1 MSAQIEA
8 RSLASLN
15 YLAANPPQYP
25 HKPAEQ
31 RQDPLTL
38 YISRVPGTRDVILT
52 TSKPHLKNVTS
63 EDVAN
68 SFYYIHLERPD
79 DGGHPYNPSLAA
91 AAAASQQQPHHL
103 RNPDTPR
110 SSQDSARST
119 NQIRRKPLPTAAKV
133 PSPPADPTRS
143 HLPPPP
149 PPPPSSHM
157 SSVPGSAPGT
167 APLSSSHPAAVGNG
181 GYGYGSGH
189 EAGAD
194 TREPR
199 STEDRPELP
208 PRPISYS
215 PPAPVRKPVGPRAIP
230 TPAPDHDAPYARPP
244 PTDTHRDAPSRSPSR
259 IPEESTS
266 PRRSRRWSR
275 PPIGASFLRQQ
286 SRSPSP
292 NRFHNTTAVPYSLS
306 LIRRDPSSGN
316 QWNVG
321 RVSSHQLEDAGDDGY
336 EYFSF
341 DSAGLS
347 AHDRRRANA
356 PQPPIHIHL
365 ESSGYAKFRHMPLR
379 QSVDAPRNS
388 MCSPPFANSE
398 DALQHMQQ
406 QQQLLQRQ
414 SPEGGFSRQVVM
426 SYAKSWSSNIREKLS
441 SRSRSG
447 SIDDGG
453 AGAGLTATTTTLGT
467 SPARSNNRHSRQLS
481 SHSTGSVSSNGSD
494 SGPIITQPGYGLR
507 PQGYVFVS
515 PWDGRCEF
523 RTGNA
528 GRSVKC
534 RHVLPTAGGLSNP
547 LAPTTSSTYSAAV
560 SELRFNLPSS
570 ELFRQ
575 EGKREQLSGHFS
587 RLLKVGGG
595 GNRDGDY
602 SDEDEPPSPF
612 DLKLGRERA
621 GGGNR
626 GKRAKLG
633 KLIIYPEGL
642 KMLDLVVAA
651 NMGVWWGAWEKTF

>member
-1 MSAQIEA
+1 MSTQIEA

-25 HKPAEQ
+25 HKPADQ

-52 TSKPHLKNVTS
+52 TSKPHPKNVTS

-68 SFYYIHLERPD
+68 SFYYIHLELPN
-79 DGGHPYNPSLAA
+79 DGGRPNAVQAHH
-91 AAAASQQQPHHL
+91 AASQAHHL
-103 RNPDTPR
+103 RNTDTPR
-110 SSQDSARST
+110 SSQDSSRSA
-119 NQIRRKPLPTAAKV
+119 NQIRRKPLPTGAKV
-133 PSPPADPTRS
+133 PSPPADPARS
-143 HLPPPP
+143 QLTPNLPPA
-149 PPPPSSHM
+149 
-157 SSVPGSAPGT
+157 SA
-167 APLSSSHPAAVGNG
+167 SSHPAAAGNG
-181 GYGYGSGH
+181 GYGYGSGY
-189 EAGAD
+189 APGAD
-194 TREPR
+194 PRQPR
-199 STEDRPELP
+199 SIEDRPELP
-208 PRPISYS
+208 PRPSSNS
-215 PPAPVRKPVGPRAIP
+215 PPMPVRKPVGPRATP
-230 TPAPDHDAPYARPP
+230 APAPDHAAPPSSVPP
-244 PTDTHRDAPSRSPSR
+244 PDAHRASPSR
-259 IPEESTS
+259 ETSHVPDEATS
-266 PRRSRRWSR
+266 PARSRRWSR
-275 PPIGASFLRQQ
+275 TGAGSSIFRQQ

-292 NRFHNTTAVPYSLS
+292 SRFHNTTAVPYTLS

-316 QWNVG
+316 QWNIG

-356 PQPPIHIHL
+356 PQPPINIRL

-379 QSVDAPRNS
+379 QSVDLARNS
-388 MCSPPFANSE
+388 SSSLPFANSE
-398 DALQHMQQ
+398 DALHHLQQHQQ
-406 QQQLLQRQ
+406 QQ
-414 SPEGGFSRQVVM
+414 SSEGGFSRQVVM
-426 SYAKSWSSNIREKLS
+426 TYAKSWSSNIREKFS

-447 SIDDGG
+447 SVVVDDDGG
-453 AGAGLTATTTTLGT
+453 GGGGGPTAPGS
-467 SPARSNNRHSRQLS
+467 SPGRSKRHTRQLS
-481 SHSTGSVSSNGSD
+481 ANSTGSVSSNGSD
-494 SGPIITQPGYGLR
+494 SGPIITQPGHGLR
-507 PQGYVFVS
+507 PRGYVFVS

-534 RHVLPTAGGLSNP
+534 RHVLPMAGGLSNP
-547 LAPTTSSTYSAAV
+547 LAPASSSTYSAAV
-560 SELRFNLPSS
+560 SELRFNLPST

-587 RLLKVGGG
+587 RLLKVGG
-595 GNRDGDY
+595 NHRDGEY
-602 SDEDEPPSPF
+602 SDDDDDPPSPF
-612 DLKLGRERA
+612 DLKLGKERA

-651 NMGVWWGAWEKTF
+651 NMGVWWGAWEKSF

>member
-1 MSAQIEA
+1 MSTQVEA

-68 SFYYIHLERPD
+68 SFYYIHLELPS
-79 DGGHPYNPSLAA
+79 DGSHPYHPNLAA
-91 AAAASQQQPHHL
+91 GSQQPNHL

-110 SSQDSARST
+110 SSMDSTRST
-119 NQIRRKPLPTAAKV
+119 AQIRRKPVGGSKV
-133 PSPPADPTRS
+133 PSPPADPARA
-143 HLPPPP
+143 HLPPQTQTQTQTQAPP
-149 PPPPSSHM
+149 P
-157 SSVPGSAPGT
+157 T
-167 APLSSSHPAAVGNG
+167 LSSHPAAAGNRNSG
-181 GYGYGSGH
+181 LYGYGTGN
-189 EAGAD
+189 ATGYGIGYGTGND
-194 TREPR
+194 PR
-199 STEDRPELP
+199 QPRWTEDRPELP
-208 PRPISYS
+208 PRPTSHS
-215 PPAPVRKPVGPRAIP
+215 PPAPPVRKPVGPRAIP
-230 TPAPDHDAPYARPP
+230 TPAPDYDAPFASRPPQPP
-244 PTDTHRDAPSRSPSR
+244 PTDLHRASPTQSPSR
-259 IPEESTS
+259 MPPQQEPSSS
-266 PRRSRRWSR
+266 PARSRRYSR
-275 PPIGASFLRQQ
+275 PTSIYRQQ

-292 NRFHNTTAVPYSLS
+292 NRFHNTKEVPYTLS
-306 LIRRDPSSGN
+306 LIRRDPSTGN

-321 RVSSHQLEDAGDDGY
+321 RVASHQLEDSGDDGY

-356 PQPPIHIHL
+356 PQPPINIRL

-379 QSVDAPRNS
+379 QSVDMPRTS
-388 MCSPPFANSE
+388 TTTAPPFANSE
-398 DALQHMQQ
+398 DALNHLQQ
-406 QQQLLQRQ
+406 QQQQQQ

-426 SYAKSWSSNIREKLS
+426 SYAKSWSSNIREKFS

-447 SIDDGG
+447 SLMDEGDSVPFG
-453 AGAGLTATTTTLGT
+453 
-467 SPARSNNRHSRQLS
+467 SPPARSTHRHSRQLS
-481 SHSTGSVSSNGSD
+481 AHSTGSVSSNGSD
-494 SGPIITQPGYGLR
+494 SGPIITQPGHGLR

-547 LAPTTSSTYSAAV
+547 LAPSSSSSYSASV
-560 SELRFNLPSS
+560 SELRFNLPST
-570 ELFRQ
+570 EIFKQ

-587 RLLKVGGG
+587 RLLNV
-595 GNRDGDY
+595 GNRNGEY

-612 DLKLGRERA
+612 DLKLGKERA

>member
-1 MSAQIEA
+1 MATQIEA

-25 HKPAEQ
+25 HKPADG

-38 YISRVPGTRDVILT
+38 YISRVPGTRDIILS
-52 TSKPHLKNVTS
+52 TSKPHPKNVTS

-68 SFYYIHLERPD
+68 SFYYIHLELPGEAGRPYEP
-79 DGGHPYNPSLAA
+79 GLPQPS
-91 AAAASQQQPHHL
+91 QNL

-110 SSQDSARST
+110 SSMDSTRSA
-119 NQIRRKPLPTAAKV
+119 NQIRRKPLPAGAKV
-133 PSPPADPTRS
+133 PSPPAEPVRS
-143 HLPPPP
+143 YPLP
-149 PPPPSSHM
+149 
-157 SSVPGSAPGT
+157 G
-167 APLSSSHPAAVGNG
+167 SHPAAG
-181 GYGYGSGH
+181 GYGNGYDQQQFR
-189 EAGAD
+189 GAD
-194 TREPR
+194 GDP
-199 STEDRPELP
+199 EDRPELP
-208 PRPISYS
+208 PRPQSYS
-215 PPAPVRKPVGPRAIP
+215 APAPVRKPVGPRAIP
-230 TPAPDHDAPYARPP
+230 TSNQTPAPAPPPILDYEAPYQSDVLRSTPSYSPP
-244 PTDTHRDAPSRSPSR
+244 RGAEEPYRSS
-259 IPEESTS
+259 
-266 PRRSRRWSR
+266 SR
-275 PPIGASFLRQQ
+275 PPASTSHHVRRL

-292 NRFHNTTAVPYSLS
+292 NRFHNTTAVPYTLS
-306 LIRRDPSSGN
+306 LIRRDPSSGH
-316 QWNVG
+316 QWNIG
-321 RVSSHQLEDAGDDGY
+321 RVSSHQLEDSGEEY

-356 PQPPIHIHL
+356 PQPPIHIRL

-379 QSVDAPRNS
+379 QSLDMPRNS
-388 MCSPPFANSE
+388 TSSLPFANSE
-398 DALQHMQQ
+398 DALNWHQQ
-406 QQQLLQRQ
+406 QQQAQAQ
-414 SPEGGFSRQVVM
+414 AQAQHPAEGGFNRHVVM
-426 SYAKSWSSNIREKLS
+426 AYGKSWTTNIREKFNN

-447 SIDDGG
+447 STDEPP
-453 AGAGLTATTTTLGT
+453 LGT
-467 SPARSNNRHSRQLS
+467 SPARSHRHSRQLS
-481 SHSTGSVSSNGSD
+481 THSTGSLSSNASD
-494 SGPIITQPGYGLR
+494 SGPIITQPGHGLR
-507 PQGYVFVS
+507 PRGYVFVS

-534 RHVLPTAGGLSNP
+534 RHVLPHAGGLSNP
-547 LAPTTSSTYSAAV
+547 LAPSGSTDSAPV
-560 SELRFNLPSS
+560 SELRFNLPST

-587 RLLKVGGG
+587 KLLNIGRPGGE
-595 GNRDGDY
+595 Y
-602 SDEDEPPSPF
+602 SDDDDVPSPF
-612 DLKLGRERA
+612 ELKLGKEKA

>member
-1 MSAQIEA
+1 
-8 RSLASLN
+8 N
-15 YLAANPPQYP
+15 
-25 HKPAEQ
+25 
-31 RQDPLTL
+31 
-38 YISRVPGTRDVILT
+38 
-52 TSKPHLKNVTS
+52 
-63 EDVAN
+63 
-68 SFYYIHLERPD
+68 
-79 DGGHPYNPSLAA
+79 
-91 AAAASQQQPHHL
+91 
-103 RNPDTPR
+103 
-110 SSQDSARST
+110 
-119 NQIRRKPLPTAAKV
+119 
-133 PSPPADPTRS
+133 
-143 HLPPPP
+143 
-149 PPPPSSHM
+149 
-157 SSVPGSAPGT
+157 
-167 APLSSSHPAAVGNG
+167 
-181 GYGYGSGH
+181 
-189 EAGAD
+189 
-194 TREPR
+194 
-199 STEDRPELP
+199 
-208 PRPISYS
+208 
-215 PPAPVRKPVGPRAIP
+215 
-230 TPAPDHDAPYARPP
+230 
-244 PTDTHRDAPSRSPSR
+244 APSRSPSR
-259 IPEESTS
+259 IPPEESTS

-321 RVSSHQLEDAGDDGY
+321 RVTSHQLEDAGDDGY

-388 MCSPPFANSE
+388 MCSPPFSNSE

-453 AGAGLTATTTTLGT
+453 AGLTTTTSNLGT
-467 SPARSNNRHSRQLS
+467 SPARSDNRHSRQLS
-481 SHSTGSVSSNGSD
+481 SHSTGSISSNGSD

-595 GNRDGDY
+595 NRDGEY

-612 DLKLGRERA
+612 DLRLGKERA

>member
-1 MSAQIEA
+1 MSTQIEA
-8 RSLASLN
+8 SSLASLN

-31 RQDPLTL
+31 RQEPLTL

-52 TSKPHLKNVTS
+52 TSKPHPKNVTS

-68 SFYYIHLERPD
+68 SFYYIHLELPN
-79 DGGHPYNPSLAA
+79 DGGRPYNPSQTHH
-91 AAAASQQQPHHL
+91 AASQPPHL

-110 SSQDSARST
+110 SSQDSARSA
-119 NQIRRKPLPTAAKV
+119 NQIRRKPLPTGAKV
-133 PSPPADPTRS
+133 PSPPADPARS
-143 HLPPPP
+143 QLPPNLPP
-149 PPPPSSHM
+149 
-157 SSVPGSAPGT
+157 AP
-167 APLSSSHPAAVGNG
+167 ASSHPAAAGNG
-181 GYGYGSGH
+181 GYGYGSGYTP
-189 EAGAD
+189 GAD
-194 TREPR
+194 PRQPR

-208 PRPISYS
+208 PRPTSNS
-215 PPAPVRKPVGPRAIP
+215 PPMPVRKPVGPRAIP
-230 TPAPDHDAPYARPP
+230 TPAPAPDYAPP
-244 PTDTHRDAPSRSPSR
+244 SFVQPPDPHRVSPSR
-259 IPEESTS
+259 ENSHAPDEPTS
-266 PRRSRRWSR
+266 PARSRRWSR
-275 PPIGASFLRQQ
+275 PPAGTSIFRQQ

-292 NRFHNTTAVPYSLS
+292 NRFHNTTAVPYTLS

-316 QWNVG
+316 QWNIG

-347 AHDRRRANA
+347 AHDRRRTNA
-356 PQPPIHIHL
+356 PQPPINIRL

-379 QSVDAPRNS
+379 QSVDVARNS
-388 MCSPPFANSE
+388 SSSLPFANSE
-398 DALQHMQQ
+398 DALHQLQQ
-406 QQQLLQRQ
+406 QQQQQQ
-414 SPEGGFSRQVVM
+414 SSEGGFARQVVM

-453 AGAGLTATTTTLGT
+453 PTAPRS
-467 SPARSNNRHSRQLS
+467 SPGRSKRHTRQLS
-481 SHSTGSVSSNGSD
+481 ANSTGSVSSNGSD
-494 SGPIITQPGYGLR
+494 TGPIITQPGHGLR
-507 PQGYVFVS
+507 PMGYVFIS

-534 RHVLPTAGGLSNP
+534 RHVLPMAGGLSNP
-547 LAPTTSSTYSAAV
+547 LAPTTTSSTYTAAV
-560 SELRFNLPSS
+560 SELRFNLPST

-587 RLLKVGGG
+587 RLLKVG
-595 GNRDGDY
+595 NRDGDH
-602 SDEDEPPSPF
+602 SDDDDPPSPF
-612 DLKLGRERA
+612 DLKLGKERA

>member
-1 MSAQIEA
+1 MSTQIEA

-68 SFYYIHLERPD
+68 SFYYIHLELPS
-79 DGGHPYNPSLAA
+79 DGGHPYDPNLAHT
-91 AAAASQQQPHHL
+91 AASQPHHL

-110 SSQDSARST
+110 SSQDSARSA
-119 NQIRRKPLPTAAKV
+119 NQIRRKPLPTGAKV
-133 PSPPADPTRS
+133 PSPPADPARS
-143 HLPPPP
+143 HLPPTLPP
-149 PPPPSSHM
+149 APGSSH
-157 SSVPGSAPGT
+157 
-167 APLSSSHPAAVGNG
+167 LAAAGNG

-189 EAGAD
+189 APPG
-194 TREPR
+194 TNPR
-199 STEDRPELP
+199 QPRWTEDRPELP
-208 PRPISYS
+208 PRPISNS

-230 TPAPDHDAPYARPP
+230 TPAPDYDTPYAQPLDP
-244 PTDTHRDAPSRSPSR
+244 HRSSPSRSPSR
-259 IPEESTS
+259 IPEDSTS
-266 PRRSRRWSR
+266 PARSRRWSR
-275 PPIGASFLRQQ
+275 PPTGTSIFRQQ

-292 NRFHNTTAVPYSLS
+292 NRFHNTTAVPYTLS
-306 LIRRDPSSGN
+306 LIRRDPSTGN

-347 AHDRRRANA
+347 AHERRRTNA
-356 PQPPIHIHL
+356 PQPPINIRL

-379 QSVDAPRNS
+379 QSVDMPRNS
-388 MCSPPFANSE
+388 TSSHPFANSE
-398 DALQHMQQ
+398 DALHHLQQ
-406 QQQLLQRQ
+406 QQQQQQQQQ
-414 SPEGGFSRQVVM
+414 SSEGGFTRQVVM
-426 SYAKSWSSNIREKLS
+426 SYTKSWSSNIREKFS

-447 SIDDGG
+447 SIDDG
-453 AGAGLTATTTTLGT
+453 APAALGS
-467 SPARSNNRHSRQLS
+467 SPGRPNRHSRQLS
-481 SHSTGSVSSNGSD
+481 AQSTGSVSSNGSD
-494 SGPIITQPGYGLR
+494 SGPIITQPGHGLR
-507 PQGYVFVS
+507 PQGYVFIS

-587 RLLKVGGG
+587 RLLKVGN
-595 GNRDGDY
+595 NRDGEY
-602 SDEDEPPSPF
+602 SDDDEPPSPF
-612 DLKLGRERA
+612 DLKLGKERA

>member
-1 MSAQIEA
+1 MSTQVEA

-68 SFYYIHLERPD
+68 SFYYIHLELPS
-79 DGGHPYNPSLAA
+79 DGSHPYHPNLAA
-91 AAAASQQQPHHL
+91 GSQQPNHL

-110 SSQDSARST
+110 SSMDSTRST
-119 NQIRRKPLPTAAKV
+119 AQIRRKPVGGSKV
-133 PSPPADPTRS
+133 PSPPADPARA
-143 HLPPPP
+143 HLPPQTQTQTQTQAQPP
-149 PPPPSSHM
+149 TP
-157 SSVPGSAPGT
+157 
-167 APLSSSHPAAVGNG
+167 SSHPAAAGNRNSG
-181 GYGYGSGH
+181 LYGYGTGN
-189 EAGAD
+189 ATGYGIGYGTGND
-194 TREPR
+194 PR
-199 STEDRPELP
+199 QPRWTEDRPELP
-208 PRPISYS
+208 PRPTSHS
-215 PPAPVRKPVGPRAIP
+215 PPAPPVRKPVGPRAIP
-230 TPAPDHDAPYARPP
+230 TPAPDYDAPFASRPPQPP
-244 PTDTHRDAPSRSPSR
+244 PTDLHRASPSQSPSR
-259 IPEESTS
+259 MPPQQEPSSS
-266 PRRSRRWSR
+266 PARSRRYSR
-275 PPIGASFLRQQ
+275 PTSIYRQQ

-292 NRFHNTTAVPYSLS
+292 NRFHNTKEVPYTLS
-306 LIRRDPSSGN
+306 LIRRDPSTGN

-321 RVSSHQLEDAGDDGY
+321 RVASHQLEDSGDDGY

-356 PQPPIHIHL
+356 PQPPINIRL

-379 QSVDAPRNS
+379 QS
-388 MCSPPFANSE
+388 
-398 DALQHMQQ
+398 QQ
-406 QQQLLQRQ
+406 QQQQ

-426 SYAKSWSSNIREKLS
+426 SYAKSWSSNIREKFS
-441 SRSRSG
+441 SRS
-447 SIDDGG
+447 
-453 AGAGLTATTTTLGT
+453 TH
-467 SPARSNNRHSRQLS
+467 RHSRQLS
-481 SHSTGSVSSNGSD
+481 AHSTGSVSSNGSD
-494 SGPIITQPGYGLR
+494 SGPIITQPGHGLR

-547 LAPTTSSTYSAAV
+547 LAPSSSSSYSASV
-560 SELRFNLPSS
+560 SELRFNLPST
-570 ELFRQ
+570 EIFKQ

-587 RLLKVGGG
+587 RLLNV
-595 GNRDGDY
+595 GNRNGEY

-612 DLKLGRERA
+612 DLKLGKERA